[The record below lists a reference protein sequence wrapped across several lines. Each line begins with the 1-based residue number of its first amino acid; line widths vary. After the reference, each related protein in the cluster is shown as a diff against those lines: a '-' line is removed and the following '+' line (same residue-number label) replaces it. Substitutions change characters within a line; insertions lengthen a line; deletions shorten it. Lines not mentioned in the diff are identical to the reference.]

1 MGRSTAATPDP
12 DLEAEVACPHC
23 ERPVAVAVPDREVEP
38 TPSPYV
44 VAFGDHRTAYCPA
57 GHEFWVYYC

>member
-1 MGRSTAATPDP
+1 MRRAAAVTPDQEL
-12 DLEAEVACPHC
+12 DVEVACPHC
-23 ERPVAVAVPDREVEP
+23 ERSVAVAVPDREVEP

-44 VAFGDHRTAYCPA
+44 LAFGEHSTAHCPA

>member
-1 MGRSTAATPDP
+1 GGSTAATPDP
-12 DLEAEVACPHC
+12 DLEAEVACPNC
-23 ERPVAVAVPDREVEP
+23 DRTVAVAVPDREVEP

-44 VAFGDHRTAYCPA
+44 VAFGDYRTAHCPA